1 MGYRCCN
8 FLFLLVA
15 AFITIAG
22 PSNGKESNSILL
34 ADSIELDAQGNLIAQ
49 GNVDIVYKEQRLKA
63 PKVVYIKDKN
73 ILIMDMGA
81 TLTDENGSSFIAET
95 AELDQQL
102 LNGII
107 NGANLVLK
115 QQIQMRAEIL
125 ERENGLNTNLTN
137 VKATA
142 CFSCDNPIP
151 IWQIRAKSG
160 NHDIEK
166 QQLIFQNAHIR
177 VFDIPVFYVPYL
189 RLPEPRVKRMRGF
202 LVPRTKQNSL
212 LGFGLELPYFLPMGQ
227 DRDITISPLISQETK
242 TLKLNYRQAFDE
254 GRIVANLAASKDTV
268 FSEKLRG
275 RFQSNGDFNLPNDY
289 RLYYDFT
296 IVSDDSYVG
305 DYDYPP
311 LDRIASRISVNK
323 TQKLQ
328 HQEANLVYYH
338 SLFDDYGVLPAIINF
353 NHYDKYIKVPT
364 LQGDFRVSTIL
375 HNNFRSSQKNIYG
388 RDIRR
393 LNTSLGWSNSYKTNQ
408 GIRIELGSQIRFDSY
423 LTRQD
428 TRFKNEE
435 NTVSADGLITVGW
448 PMIRHD
454 ILQHQDILEPVLQ
467 FAISKQ
473 EDLKL
478 PLEES
483 IYSELDEGNLISLS
497 RFPARDRF
505 EKDARGA
512 IGLKW
517 LRKFKSGSKLDISL
531 GQVFRQSEEEDF
543 NTGSGLNSK
552 VSDYLLSAKYMAQKG
567 FSIAGRTLLD
577 PNISPNRIEALAT
590 YAWDRVSLSTGFS
603 FLPKSISQ
611 ERKNDISELRL
622 ATIYQFDDV
631 WRYTTGVRYDL
642 SNDRTAEVSIG
653 ILFDNECT
661 NVAFTAKRR
670 FSNSGSSSS
679 VTSWDLTTSLKG
691 FSTGGNRSPSLKD
704 CRE

>member
-160 NHDIEK
+160 SHDIEK

-296 IVSDDSYVG
+296 IVSDNSYIS

-473 EDLKL
+473 EDLRL

-483 IYSELDEGNLISLS
+483 TYSELDEGNLISLS

-531 GQVFRQSEEEDF
+531 GQVFRQNEEEDF

>member
-115 QQIQMRAEIL
+115 QQIQMRADIL

-160 NHDIEK
+160 SHDIEK

-296 IVSDDSYVG
+296 IVSDNSYIS

-531 GQVFRQSEEEDF
+531 GQVFRQNEEEDF

>member
-115 QQIQMRAEIL
+115 QQIQMRADIL

-296 IVSDDSYVG
+296 IVSDNSYIS

-531 GQVFRQSEEEDF
+531 GQVFRQNEEENF
-543 NTGSGLNSK
+543 NTASGLNSK

>member
-115 QQIQMRAEIL
+115 QQIQMRADIL

-202 LVPRTKQNSL
+202 LVPRTRQNSL
-212 LGFGLELPYFLPMGQ
+212 LGFGLELPYFLPLGQ

-289 RLYYDFT
+289 RLHYDFT
-296 IVSDDSYVG
+296 IVSDNSYVS
-305 DYDYPP
+305 DYGYPP
-311 LDRIASRISVNK
+311 LDRIESRISVNK

-364 LQGDFRVSTIL
+364 LQGDFKVSTIL

-435 NTVSADGLITVGW
+435 NTVSADVLITVGW

-531 GQVFRQSEEEDF
+531 GQVFRQNEEEDF

-552 VSDYLLSAKYMAQKG
+552 VSDYLLSAKYIAQNE

-577 PNISPNRIEALAT
+577 SNISPNRIEALAT

>member
-115 QQIQMRAEIL
+115 QQIQMRADIL
-125 ERENGLNTNLTN
+125 ERENGFNTNLTN

-296 IVSDDSYVG
+296 IVSDNSYIS

-473 EDLKL
+473 EDLRL

-531 GQVFRQSEEEDF
+531 GQVFRQNEEEDF

>member
-115 QQIQMRAEIL
+115 QQIQMRADIL
-125 ERENGLNTNLTN
+125 ERENGFNTNLTN

-296 IVSDDSYVG
+296 IVSDNSYIS

-531 GQVFRQSEEEDF
+531 GQVFRQNEEEDF

>member
-115 QQIQMRAEIL
+115 QQIQMRADIL

-296 IVSDDSYVG
+296 IVSDNSYIS

-473 EDLKL
+473 EDLRL

-531 GQVFRQSEEEDF
+531 GQVFRQNEEEDF

-552 VSDYLLSAKYMAQKG
+552 VSDYLLSAKYMGQKG

>member
-115 QQIQMRAEIL
+115 QQIQMRADIL
-125 ERENGLNTNLTN
+125 ERENGFNTNLTN

-296 IVSDDSYVG
+296 IVSDNSYIS

-473 EDLKL
+473 EDLRL

-531 GQVFRQSEEEDF
+531 GQVFRQNEEEDF
-543 NTGSGLNSK
+543 NSGSGLNSK
-552 VSDYLLSAKYMAQKG
+552 VSDYLLSAKYMGQKG

>member
-115 QQIQMRAEIL
+115 QQIQMRADIL

-160 NHDIEK
+160 NHDIER

-296 IVSDDSYVG
+296 IVSDNSYIS

-473 EDLKL
+473 EDLRL

-531 GQVFRQSEEEDF
+531 GQVFRQNEEEDF

>member
-115 QQIQMRAEIL
+115 QQIQMRADIL

-160 NHDIEK
+160 NHDIER

-296 IVSDDSYVG
+296 IVSDDSYVS

-473 EDLKL
+473 EDLRL

-531 GQVFRQSEEEDF
+531 GQVFRQNEEEDF